1 MAKLPVKKA
10 ASTSSANKTKKA
22 ATKKATPVKKAAST
36 KKVASTG
43 AATKTKK
50 ASPKKAAAKKVVKI
64 PLTEKEE
71 AQKEAN
77 RIANTENKKK
87 VSGGAKR
94 PKKVATAA
102 QTTSL
107 LDAIVQGMQDKKA
120 KNITVIN
127 LIGLEHRVADYFV
140 ICDAD
145 STTHV
150 TAIAHSLEES
160 GVKKT
165 GEKPYHSEG
174 YQNAEWILV
183 DYVNIV
189 AHVFMRETREFYNI
203 EALWADGEITNI
215 PD

>member
-1 MAKLPVKKA
+1 MAKLPVKKV
-10 ASTSSANKTKKA
+10 ASTSSATKTKKA

-36 KKVASTG
+36 KK
-43 AATKTKK
+43 
-50 ASPKKAAAKKVVKI
+50 ASPKKAAAKKVVKV

-94 PKKVATAA
+94 PKKITTVA

-150 TAIAHSLEES
+150 TAIADSLEES
-160 GVKKT
+160 AMKKT

>member
-1 MAKLPVKKA
+1 MAKLPVKKEA
-10 ASTSSANKTKKA
+10 TKKV
-22 ATKKATPVKKAAST
+22 ATKKATPAKKAAS
-36 KKVASTG
+36 
-43 AATKTKK
+43 TKK
-50 ASPKKAAAKKVVKI
+50 ASPKKAAAKKVVKV

-94 PKKVATAA
+94 PKKVTTVA

-107 LDAIVQGMQDKKA
+107 LDAIVQGMQDKKG

-127 LIGLEHRVADYFV
+127 LGGLEHRVADYFV

-145 STTHV
+145 SGTHV
-150 TAIAHSLEES
+150 SAIADSLEES
-160 GVKKT
+160 AMKKT

-189 AHVFMRETREFYNI
+189 AHVFLRETREFYNI

>member
-10 ASTSSANKTKKA
+10 APKKA
-22 ATKKATPVKKAAST
+22 ATKKATPAKKAAS
-36 KKVASTG
+36 
-43 AATKTKK
+43 TKK
-50 ASPKKAAAKKVVKI
+50 ASPKKAAAKKVVKV

-94 PKKVATAA
+94 PKKVTTVA

-107 LDAIVQGMQDKKA
+107 LDAIVQGMQDKKG

-127 LIGLEHRVADYFV
+127 LGGLEQRVADYFV

-145 STTHV
+145 SGTHV
-150 TAIAHSLEES
+150 SAIADSLEES
-160 GVKKT
+160 AMKKT

>member
-10 ASTSSANKTKKA
+10 APKKA
-22 ATKKATPVKKAAST
+22 ET
-36 KKVASTG
+36 KKVSSAKKASPI
-43 AATKTKK
+43 KK
-50 ASPKKAAAKKVVKI
+50 ASPKKAAAKKVVKV
-64 PLTEKEE
+64 PLSEKEE

-94 PKKVATAA
+94 PKKVATKA

-127 LIGLEHRVADYFV
+127 LSNLEHRVADYFV

-145 STTHV
+145 SGTHV
-150 TAIAHSLEES
+150 TAIADSTEES
-160 GVKKT
+160 VMKKT

-174 YQNAEWILV
+174 YQNSEWILV

-189 AHVFMRETREFYNI
+189 AHIFMRETREFYNI

-215 PD
+215 AD

>member
-1 MAKLPVKKA
+1 MAKIPV
-10 ASTSSANKTKKA
+10 KKA
-22 ATKKATPVKKAAST
+22 ATKKASSAKKAT
-36 KKVASTG
+36 
-43 AATKTKK
+43 
-50 ASPKKAAAKKVVKI
+50 PKKAAAKKVVKK

-87 VSGGAKR
+87 VPSGAKR
-94 PKKVATAA
+94 PKKSATKE

-107 LDAIVQGMQDKKA
+107 LDAIVEGMQDKKA

-145 STTHV
+145 SNTHV
-150 TAIAHSLEES
+150 SAIADSLEES
-160 GVKKT
+160 VIKKT
-165 GEKPYHSEG
+165 GEKPYHTEG
-174 YQNAEWILV
+174 RQNAEWILV

-203 EALWADGEITNI
+203 EGLWADGETTHIA
-215 PD
+215 D

>member
-1 MAKLPVKKA
+1 MAKLPAKK
-10 ASTSSANKTKKA
+10 T
-22 ATKKATPVKKAAST
+22 ATKKAS
-36 KKVASTG
+36 S
-43 AATKTKK
+43 KK
-50 ASPKKAAAKKVVKI
+50 ASPKKAAAKKTVKR

-71 AQKEAN
+71 LQKEAN

-87 VSGGAKR
+87 VSSGAKR
-94 PKKVATAA
+94 PKKSATKA

-107 LDAIVQGMQDKKA
+107 LDAIVEGMQEKKA
-120 KNITVIN
+120 KNITIIN
-127 LIGLEHRVADYFV
+127 LTSLENRVADYFV

-150 TAIAHSLEES
+150 NAIADTLEES
-160 GVKKT
+160 VIKKT

-174 YQNAEWILV
+174 HQNAEWILI

-203 EALWADGEITNI
+203 EGLWADGETTRIE
-215 PD
+215 D

>member
-1 MAKLPVKKA
+1 MAKIPVKKTA
-10 ASTSSANKTKKA
+10 AKKATSTKKA
-22 ATKKATPVKKAAST
+22 A
-36 KKVASTG
+36 
-43 AATKTKK
+43 
-50 ASPKKAAAKKVVKI
+50 PKKAAKKVVKK

-71 AQKEAN
+71 LQKEAN

-87 VSGGAKR
+87 VSSGAKR
-94 PKKVATAA
+94 PKKTATKA

-107 LDAIVQGMQDKKA
+107 LDAIVEGMQEKKA
-120 KNITVIN
+120 KNITIID
-127 LIGLEHRVADYFV
+127 LSGLENRVADYFV

-150 TAIAHSLEES
+150 NAIADTLEES
-160 GVKKT
+160 VIKKT

-174 YQNAEWILV
+174 HQNAEWILV

-203 EALWADGEITNI
+203 EGLWADGKITTI
-215 PD
+215 AD

>member
-1 MAKLPVKKA
+1 MAKLPAKKTA
-10 ASTSSANKTKKA
+10 TKKA
-22 ATKKATPVKKAAST
+22 SSTKKATPKKA
-36 KKVASTG
+36 V
-43 AATKTKK
+43 
-50 ASPKKAAAKKVVKI
+50 AKKVVKK

-71 AQKEAN
+71 LQKEAN

-87 VSGGAKR
+87 VSSGAKR
-94 PKKVATAA
+94 PKKTATKA

-107 LDAIVQGMQDKKA
+107 LDAIVEGMQEKKA
-120 KNITVIN
+120 KNITIIN

-150 TAIAHSLEES
+150 NAIADTLEES
-160 GVKKT
+160 VIKKT

-174 YQNAEWILV
+174 HQNAEWILV

-203 EALWADGEITNI
+203 EGLWADGEITTI
-215 PD
+215 AD

>member
-1 MAKLPVKKA
+1 MAKIPV
-10 ASTSSANKTKKA
+10 KKA
-22 ATKKATPVKKAAST
+22 ATKKASTAKKAA
-36 KKVASTG
+36 
-43 AATKTKK
+43 
-50 ASPKKAAAKKVVKI
+50 PKKAAAKKVVKK

-87 VSGGAKR
+87 VASGAKR
-94 PKKVATAA
+94 PKKSATKE

-120 KNITVIN
+120 KNITIIN

-145 STTHV
+145 SNTHV
-150 TAIAHSLEES
+150 SAIADSAEES
-160 GVKKT
+160 VIKKT
-165 GEKPYHSEG
+165 GEKPYHTEG
-174 YQNAEWILV
+174 RQNSEWILV

-189 AHVFMRETREFYNI
+189 AHIFLHETREFYNI
-203 EALWADGEITNI
+203 EGLWADGEITNI
-215 PD
+215 AD